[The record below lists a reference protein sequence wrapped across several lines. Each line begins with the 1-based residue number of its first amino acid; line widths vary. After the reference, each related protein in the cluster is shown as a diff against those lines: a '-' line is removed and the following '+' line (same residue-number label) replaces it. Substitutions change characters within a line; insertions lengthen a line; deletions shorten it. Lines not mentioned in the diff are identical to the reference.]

1 MNKQRNDL
9 LAGLFIL
16 VCIGLGIGVIVGV
29 KGVGRIMEPTRQV
42 TARFPVGVDL
52 GGLRAGAEVRL
63 GGAKLG
69 NVRAVEIEADND
81 GLPFVAVRFDV
92 PDRFKLR
99 RDALVRVKESLTGG
113 AVINIESLGSDAELA
128 DGEMV
133 VGRAGGLAEALA
145 SISALGPEAVA
156 LTQDMRQFV
165 AEARA
170 ELTPRATDLFDRANT
185 AVATFE
191 KSADE
196 MRLLV
201 AEARGHLPGI
211 IERYNNVADRTAE
224 SMTNLRDILGDTKD
238 DFRTVMSNVSAA
250 TGTFRD
256 RVPQLFDR
264 VDEVASSLQQT
275 MGSAARALEE
285 INATATN
292 AKEATAG
299 VRSIV
304 TTNRGRIEQMIQSL
318 KTTADNL
325 EDASAEIRRS
335 PWRLLY
341 QPKEAEL
348 ANLNLFDSARQ
359 FAIGAR
365 NLNDASSALRDAM
378 NDPNITEAELRPLVE
393 RLNRS
398 FEEFKRVEKALFDR
412 VQ

>member
-16 VCIGLGIGVIVGV
+16 VSIALGIGIIVGV
-29 KGVGRIMEPTRQV
+29 KGVGRIIEPTRRI
-42 TARFPVGVDL
+42 TARFPVDVDL

-63 GGAKLG
+63 GGARLG
-69 NVRAVEIEADND
+69 NVQSVQIESDD
-81 GLPFVAVRFDV
+81 QGTPFVAVRFDV
-92 PDRFKLR
+92 PERFTVR
-99 RDALVRVKESLTGG
+99 ADAIVRVKESLTGG
-113 AVINIESLGSDAELA
+113 AVVNIESLGAGDPLTAGQTVA
-128 DGEMV
+128 
-133 VGRAGGLAEALA
+133 GRAGSLSEAIA
-145 SISALGPEAVA
+145 SISELGPEAVA
-156 LTQDMRQFV
+156 LTQDLRQFV
-165 AEARA
+165 GEARA
-170 ELTPRATDLFDRANT
+170 ELTPRAEQLFDRANN
-185 AVATFE
+185 AVITFE

-211 IERYNNVADRTAE
+211 IDRYNTVADRTAE
-224 SMTNLRDILGDTKD
+224 AMTNLRDILGDTKD
-238 DFRTVMSNVSAA
+238 DFRTVMSNVSNA
-250 TGTFRD
+250 TLTFRE

-264 VDEVASSLQQT
+264 VDEVATSLQAT
-275 MGSAARALEE
+275 MHSASKALEE
-285 INATATN
+285 INATAVN
-292 AKEATAG
+292 AKDATAG

-365 NLNDASSALRDAM
+365 NLNDASAALRDALA
-378 NDPNITEAELRPLVE
+378 DPNITDEQLR
-393 RLNRS
+393 
-398 FEEFKRVEKALFDR
+398 
-412 VQ
+412 